1 MVSFQVQVKENEYF
15 EQKIPVF
22 NGKLARY
29 KCHEESIALAEKVN
43 KWLKDKFGSRLPSY
57 YRIDIAW

>member
-1 MVSFQVQVKENEYF
+1 MKDSEYF

-22 NGKLARY
+22 NGKLAGY
-29 KCHEESIALAEKVN
+29 NCHEDSIALAEKVN
-43 KWLKDKFGSRLPSY
+43 KWLKDKFGSSLPSY